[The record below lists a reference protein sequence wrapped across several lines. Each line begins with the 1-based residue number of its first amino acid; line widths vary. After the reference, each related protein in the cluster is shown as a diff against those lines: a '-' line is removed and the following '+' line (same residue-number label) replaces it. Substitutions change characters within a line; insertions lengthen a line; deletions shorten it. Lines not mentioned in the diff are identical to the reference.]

1 MKIIPAIDI
10 MDQRVVRLERGD
22 FGTEKIYSENPVK
35 VAEGWKDCGAQL
47 LHIVDLDGA
56 RLGKPVNLDI
66 IREITRSVKIGV
78 EVGGGFRSV
87 ADIDNAFRAAV
98 YFVVIGTSA
107 VLDEALVSNL
117 IRKYKDK
124 IIFAVDAKDG
134 RVAIKGWK
142 EISGEGVLEYAQ
154 KLERLGAKKI
164 IYTDISRDG
173 MMKGPDLETLK
184 SILESTTLEVT
195 ASGGVSGIDNIKEL
209 KKMEHLGLSGVII
222 GKALYEGKIDFRE
235 ALRAG

>member
-1 MKIIPAIDI
+1 MNIIPAIDI
-10 MDQRVVRLERGD
+10 MDQRVVRLERGE

-35 VAEGWKDCGAQL
+35 VAEKWRDCGARL
-47 LHIVDLDGA
+47 LHVVDLDGA

-66 IREITRSVKIGV
+66 VREITKSVRIDV
-78 EVGGGFRSV
+78 EAGGGFRSI
-87 ADIDNAFRAAV
+87 ADIDRAFRAAA
-98 YFVVIGTSA
+98 YLVVIGTSA
-107 VLDEALVSNL
+107 VSDEAFVKSAVQ
-117 IRKYKDK
+117 KFKDK

-134 RVAIKGWK
+134 RVAVKGWK

-154 KLERLGAKKI
+154 KLESLGAKKI

-173 MMKGPDLETLK
+173 MMEGPNLEVLK

-195 ASGGVSGIDNIKEL
+195 ASGGISGIKDIKEL

-222 GKALYEGKIDFRE
+222 GRALYEGRIDFRE